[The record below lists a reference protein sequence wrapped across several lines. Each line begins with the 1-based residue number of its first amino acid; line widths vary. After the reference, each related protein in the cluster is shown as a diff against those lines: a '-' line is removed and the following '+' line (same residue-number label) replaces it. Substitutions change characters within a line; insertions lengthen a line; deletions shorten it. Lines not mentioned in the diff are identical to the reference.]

1 MRTLRTT
8 RLTLAALLIGAGTGL
23 TQPLFTDSLP
33 KEEFAQRRAKLMA
46 RIGDGIAVI
55 EGAAETG
62 NSLKFR
68 QNNQFYYLTG
78 VEVPRAILLVDGRTR
93 RSTLFLPPRNERK
106 EATEGP
112 VLVPGEEA
120 VRLTGIEAVEVRDAF
135 EAALKTA
142 AQDKRVAYVPFRPE
156 VVGGASVSDPRQRWE
171 ASAADPWDGG
181 KSREALFVEHM
192 RAKAPLLDLQ
202 DLDPLLDAM
211 RFIKSPREIA
221 LIRESTRIAG
231 VAMKEAMR
239 SAHPGM
245 YEYEIE
251 AIGDYLFKVNNA
263 QGIAYFALVAA
274 GKNSHYP
281 HYHAAQTQTVDGDLV
296 LFDYAPDYKYYASDV
311 TREFP
316 INGKFTAEQRE
327 LYGIYVKL
335 YKALMSSVKPNVP
348 MKTLLQ
354 EIITRM
360 EAEIAGHSFTNP
372 KYKAA
377 AERFVEN
384 YRRRLN
390 PPPPEPGAP
399 PRPNIGASL
408 GHTVGMEVHDVNTPH
423 GDVLVPGMVFTIE
436 PALTIPEDR
445 VYIRLEDVLLVTDT
459 GYENLS
465 AFAPIEMDAI
475 EKLMAEPGMF
485 KRFSPRSAAP
495 PTSSASKSS
504 SGGGR

>member
-1 MRTLRTT
+1 MIRRPPRSTLFPYTT
-8 RLTLAALLIGAGTGL
+8 
-23 TQPLFTDSLP
+23 LFRS
-33 KEEFAQRRAKLMA
+33 
-46 RIGDGIAVI
+46 
-55 EGAAETG
+55 
-62 NSLKFR
+62 
-68 QNNQFYYLTG
+68 
-78 VEVPRAILLVDGRTR
+78 LLVDGRTR

-120 VRLTGIEAVEVRDAF
+120 VRLTGIEAVEVRDGF
-135 EAALKTA
+135 EAALKNA
-142 AQDKRVAYVPFRPE
+142 AQAKRAAFVPFRPE
-156 VVGGASVSDPRQRWE
+156 VLGGASVSDPRQRWE

-181 KSREALFVEHM
+181 KSREALFVEHV
-192 RAKAPLLDLQ
+192 RAKAPSLEVQ

-221 LIRESTRIAG
+221 LLRESTRIAG
-231 VAMKEAMR
+231 VAMMEAMR
-239 SAHPGM
+239 SAHTGM

-251 AIGDYLFKVNNA
+251 AIGDYLFKVNNS

-281 HYHAAQTQTVDGDLV
+281 HYHSAQTKTVDGDLV
-296 LFDYAPDYKYYASDV
+296 LYDYAPDYMYYASDV

-316 INGKFTAEQRE
+316 INGKFSAEQRE

-354 EIITRM
+354 EIVTKM
-360 EAEIAGHSFTNP
+360 DAEIAGHQFTNA

-390 PPPPEPGAP
+390 PPPPAPGAP
-399 PRPNIGASL
+399 PRPNIGA
-408 GHTVGMEVHDVNTPH
+408 
-423 GDVLVPGMVFTIE
+423 
-436 PALTIPEDR
+436 
-445 VYIRLEDVLLVTDT
+445 
-459 GYENLS
+459 
-465 AFAPIEMDAI
+465 
-475 EKLMAEPGMF
+475 
-485 KRFSPRSAAP
+485 
-495 PTSSASKSS
+495 
-504 SGGGR
+504 GGGGFRRRR